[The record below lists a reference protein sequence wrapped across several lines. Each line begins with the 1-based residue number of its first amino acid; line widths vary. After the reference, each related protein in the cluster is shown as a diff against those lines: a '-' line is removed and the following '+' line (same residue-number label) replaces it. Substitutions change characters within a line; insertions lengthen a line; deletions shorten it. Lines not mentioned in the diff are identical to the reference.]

1 MSRHGENR
9 SRDAARVV
17 GGRRAVLNGDKYLH
31 VLVITTLTFSS
42 SSLFIIIIILYSCI
56 EAISLIQSL
65 SLKTENLIDSRP
77 ADCTGVKVLLFP
89 M

>member
-9 SRDAARVV
+9 SRDSAIVV
-17 GGRRAVLNGDKYLH
+17 GGRSAVLNGAKYLH

-56 EAISLIQSL
+56 EAISLIKSL
-65 SLKTENLIDSRP
+65 SLKTEKLISESP
-77 ADCTGVKVLLFP
+77 TDCTGVQVLLSP